1 MSKQHKSMPKEMLI
15 APQLNVNLQTPSPT
29 KCHALLINPFY
40 AKDPYSSYGKHVL
53 TPTLALSSIAGS
65 TPDNWTLAYWDENL
79 LQGHP
84 PADPFPQVVGITVH
98 LTFAERA
105 YELAAWYRERGAIVI
120 FGGLHV
126 QSCTEECAPHAD
138 ALALGEGT
146 QLWEHILHD
155 VENGSLQKRYD
166 GSYKKPYREDP
177 APRRDLIPKEQFL
190 TRGSMIATRGCHNRC
205 NFCYLAT
212 EDMHMPY
219 QMRTPQ
225 QVVQEILDEG
235 SNYVVFVDNNL
246 GSRPKYL
253 EDLCDA
259 LMPLNIIWSAAV
271 TIDVTDNEKIL
282 RKMALSGCTG
292 VFVGFESL
300 NSDSIVHTGKRT
312 PMPDDYARR
321 VQMLHDY
328 GIQVN
333 GSFVLGFDHDRPDVF
348 NRTVNWIEANRLE
361 SATFHILTPYPATP
375 LFADME
381 KEGRILHKDWS
392 RYDTGHVVFQ
402 PKRMTAQQL
411 REGYEYAYDRLFS
424 WRSIWRRRPQ
434 QAAAVPAYLAGSL
447 LYKKSNWLWRLLI
460 KHRLTNALWKPLIA
474 LSRRR
479 HVKYRESLL
488 RQEDE
493 SLKFGIVPPGV

>member
-1 MSKQHKSMPKEMLI
+1 MARKRVMPKEMRV
-15 APQLNVNLQTPSPT
+15 APALNEGLVTTAPT
-29 KCHALLINPFY
+29 SCHALLINPFY

-53 TPTLALSSIAGS
+53 TPTLALSSVAAS
-65 TPDNWTLAYWDENL
+65 TPDNWTIEYWDENL

-84 PADPFPQVVGITVH
+84 PSDPFPQVVGITVH

-105 YELAAWYRERGAIVI
+105 YALAAWYRERGAIVI
-120 FGGLHV
+120 MGGLHV

-146 QLWEHILHD
+146 QLWGDILRD
-155 VENGSLQKRYD
+155 VENNCLQPRYD

-177 APRRDLIPKEQFL
+177 VARRALIPKEQFL
-190 TRGSMIATRGCHNRC
+190 TRSSIIATRGCHNRC

-212 EDMHMPY
+212 EGMHMPY
-219 QMRTPQ
+219 QMREPEQ
-225 QVVQEILDEG
+225 IAQEIAEDG
-235 SNYVVFVDNNL
+235 SAYWVFIDNNL

-253 EDLCDA
+253 EALCDA

-271 TIDVTDNEKIL
+271 SIDVTDHPHII

-300 NSDSIVHTGKRT
+300 NDDSIINTGKRT

-321 VQMLHDY
+321 AKMLHDY
-328 GIQVN
+328 GIQIS

-348 NRTVNWIEANRLE
+348 KRTVDWIEENRLE
-361 SATFHILTPYPATP
+361 TATFHILTPYPATP
-375 LFADME
+375 LFEDME
-381 KEGRILHKDWS
+381 RDGRMLHKDWS
-392 RYDTGHVVFQ
+392 LFDTGNVVFQ
-402 PKRMTAQQL
+402 PKHMTPQQL
-411 REGYEYAYDRLFS
+411 QEGYEYAYDRLFS
-424 WRSIWRRRPQ
+424 WKSIWRRRPQ
-434 QAAAVPAYLAGSL
+434 QLAAVPAYLAGSL

-460 KHRLTNALWKPLIA
+460 KYRLTNALWKPLIE

-479 HVKYRESLL
+479 HVKYRESLRL
-488 RQEDE
+488 RDDDA
-493 SLKFGIVPPGV
+493 LKFSIVPQGV

>member
-1 MSKQHKSMPKEMLI
+1 MPCEMRI
-15 APQLNVNLQTPSPT
+15 APSLDTERETAAPTPR
-29 KCHALLINPFY
+29 HALLINPFY

-53 TPTLALSSIAGS
+53 TPTLALSSIAAS
-65 TPDNWTLAYWDENL
+65 TPDNWTIEYWDQNL

-84 PADPFPQVVGITVH
+84 PCEPFPQVVGITVH

-120 FGGLHV
+120 MGGLHV

-146 QLWEHILHD
+146 QLWGEILRD
-155 VENGSLQKRYD
+155 VEHDCLLPRYD
-166 GSYKKPYREDP
+166 GSYRKPYREDP
-177 APRRDLIPKEQFL
+177 VPRRDLVPKEQFL
-190 TRGSMIATRGCHNRC
+190 TRSSIIATRGCHNRC

-219 QMRTPQ
+219 QMRDPEQ
-225 QVVQEILDEG
+225 IAQEISEDG
-235 SNYVVFVDNNL
+235 SSYWVFIDNNL

-253 EDLCDA
+253 EALCDA

-271 TIDVTDNEKIL
+271 SIDVTDHPHII

-300 NSDSIVHTGKRT
+300 NDDSIVNTGKRT

-321 VQMLHDY
+321 VKMLHDN
-328 GIQVN
+328 GIQVS

-348 NRTVNWIEANRLE
+348 KRTIDWIEENRLE
-361 SATFHILTPYPATP
+361 TATFHILTPYPATP

-381 KEGRILHKDWS
+381 REGRLLHKDWS
-392 RYDTGHVVFQ
+392 KYDTGNVVYQ
-402 PKRMTAQQL
+402 PKHMTPEQL
-411 REGYEYAYDRLFS
+411 REGYEYAYERLFS
-424 WRSIWRRRPQ
+424 WKSIWRRRPQ
-434 QAAAVPAYLAGSL
+434 QWAAVPAYLAGSL
-447 LYKKSNWLWRLLI
+447 LYKKSNWLWHLLI
-460 KHRLTNALWKPLIA
+460 KHRLTSALWKPLIEI
-474 LSRRR
+474 SRWR
-479 HVKYRESLL
+479 HVKFREKLR
-488 RQEDE
+488 RQEGE
-493 SLKFGIVPPGV
+493 SSNISLVPQGV